1 MKMAC
6 EMICDGCGKREKAV
20 EGNRCFWKPDDWF
33 QRRMSDGEEIQL
45 ACCEECIKII
55 EERAKQTLL
64 LQALGLHRRLNGKN
78 TTRENEIKQ

>member
-33 QRRMSDGEEIQL
+33 QRSP
-45 ACCEECIKII
+45 I
-55 EERAKQTLL
+55 EW
-64 LQALGLHRRLNGKN
+64 
-78 TTRENEIKQ
+78 